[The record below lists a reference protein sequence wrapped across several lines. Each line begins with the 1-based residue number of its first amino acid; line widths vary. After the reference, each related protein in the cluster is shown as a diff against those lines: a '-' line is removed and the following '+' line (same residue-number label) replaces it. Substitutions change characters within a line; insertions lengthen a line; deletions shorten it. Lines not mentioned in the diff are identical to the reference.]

1 MSVYV
6 CRRSGQEI
14 LALQYKRLALNDA
27 EQCLSM
33 PHTHTEYFTSG
44 REHVLVLFAE
54 YTQIVWLAPYTS
66 MSQACLER
74 AEDKYYTFYYT

>member
-1 MSVYV
+1 MYV
-6 CRRSGQEI
+6 CSRSGQEI
-14 LALQYKRLALNDA
+14 LTLQYKCLALNDA

-33 PHTHTEYFTSG
+33 PHTHTQKEYFTSG

-66 MSQACLER
+66 MSQACV
-74 AEDKYYTFYYT
+74 